1 MNYNIKEFTLSDF
14 KAYCKGTIIKY
25 NVALE
30 QDRHMNQENGTESR
44 SRPIHWFGTKVQEQF
59 NGERIILSIN
69 DAGVTG

>member
-44 SRPIHWFGTKVQEQF
+44 SRPMH
-59 NGERIILSIN
+59 
-69 DAGVTG
+69 